1 MAGPERTAPSAAREP
16 TADAVSRLSPH
27 AATAVILRLQR
38 SAGNRAVTQLL
49 ERGGGRVSPDV
60 AGERVGRAIGSAS
73 QALGDSAHLHTDGAA
88 QKLTSR
94 LGVPAVAVG
103 SHVFASAGVSE
114 DILGHELVHVD
125 QARREPSVRV
135 TLEPVRRAAAEREA
149 CAPTDGAVREGGL
162 VHYYGEAG
170 HFYTAYLV
178 ALAVGFDDR
187 TAFRIAFYTQMPDEV
202 SELDATHMAI
212 ESVVPVLIGGWG
224 SVLPRFVELEA
235 VRERDAVQRG
245 GHALT
250 GRPSAEERARRSAVT
265 GTLDPHAPEFG
276 LSVHALGD
284 SFAHSTIADEGMMYQ
299 PVSGHAAQF
308 VTDAHSPDYISLRRT
323 LYVTYVTAL
332 YRAFVA
338 AAASWPEHH
347 ITMLM
352 KDEEFVT
359 DLAREVARL
368 PEDEQIEAIRALAA
382 ERLGRPMDRYAPENV
397 SDRPFTEFADD
408 AGPGAGNAGLETFL
422 AGQDVTLEHAQAFHA
437 WQASTLPAPVV
448 PESGPFN
455 LSGLTYDVFQAA
467 AAEAARSMRDTRLE
481 LEAEMRQFF
490 QSEYGYGF

>member
-1 MAGPERTAPSAAREP
+1 MVGLERAPVEAAPEPPASP
-16 TADAVSRLSPH
+16 VSRGSSQTP
-27 AATAVILRLQR
+27 AAAILRLQR

-73 QALGDSAHLHTDGAA
+73 HALGDSARLHTDAAA

-103 SHVFASAGVSE
+103 SHVFASPGVSE
-114 DILGHELVHVD
+114 EILGHELVHVE
-125 QARREPSVRV
+125 QARSDPSVRV
-135 TLEPVRRAAAEREA
+135 TLEPARRAAAEQEA
-149 CAPTDGAVREGGL
+149 HAPADGPVREGGL

-202 SELDATHMAI
+202 AELDATHMAI
-212 ESVVPVLIGGWG
+212 ESVLPALSGWG
-224 SVLPRFVELEA
+224 RDQA

-265 GTLDPHAPEFG
+265 GMLNPYAPEFG

-299 PVSGHAAQF
+299 PVSGHLAQF
-308 VTDAHSPDYISLRRT
+308 VTDAHSPDYISLRPT
-323 LYVTYVTAL
+323 LYVTYVQAL
-332 YRAFVA
+332 YRAFVTA
-338 AAASWPEHH
+338 AAAWPEHH
-347 ITMLM
+347 ISRLM
-352 KDEEFVT
+352 KDERFVT
-359 DLAREVARL
+359 DLASEVARL
-368 PEDEQIEAIRALAA
+368 PEDEQIGAIRELAA
-382 ERLGRPMDRYAPENV
+382 RRLGRPMDRYAPENV
-397 SDRPFTEFADD
+397 ADRPFAEFAADP
-408 AGPGAGNAGLETFL
+408 GPGAANAGLEPSL
-422 AGQDVTLEHAQAFHA
+422 AAQDVTLGHARAFDA
-437 WQASTLPAPVV
+437 WQASTIPSPVV
-448 PESGPFN
+448 PEFGPLNPTGF
-455 LSGLTYDVFQAA
+455 GYDMFQAA
-467 AAEAARSMRDTRLE
+467 VGEAALRMRNTRLE

-490 QSEYGYGF
+490 QSNYGYGF

>member
-1 MAGPERTAPSAAREP
+1 MFSTP
-16 TADAVSRLSPH
+16 
-27 AATAVILRLQR
+27 
-38 SAGNRAVTQLL
+38 
-49 ERGGGRVSPDV
+49 
-60 AGERVGRAIGSAS
+60 
-73 QALGDSAHLHTDGAA
+73 
-88 QKLTSR
+88 
-94 LGVPAVAVG
+94 
-103 SHVFASAGVSE
+103 GVSE
-114 DILGHELVHVD
+114 EILGHELVHVE

-135 TLEPVRRAAAEREA
+135 TLEPGRRAAAEREA
-149 CAPTDGAVREGGL
+149 RAPTDGAVREGGL

-187 TAFRIAFYTQMPDEV
+187 TAFRIAFYAQMPDEV
-202 SELDATHMAI
+202 SELDATHMAV
-212 ESVVPVLIGGWG
+212 ESVVPVVSGWTT
-224 SVLPRFVELEA
+224 VLPGLGELEA

-250 GRPSAEERARRSAVT
+250 GRPSAEERARRSSLT
-265 GTLDPHAPEFG
+265 GMLDPYAPEFG

-284 SFAHSTIADEGMMYQ
+284 AFAHSTIADEGMMYQ

-308 VTDAHSPDYISLRRT
+308 VTDWHEPDYISLRPT
-323 LYVTYVTAL
+323 LYVTYVQAL

-352 KDEEFVT
+352 KDEGFVT

-382 ERLGRPMDRYAPENV
+382 ERLGRPMDRYAPEHV

-408 AGPGAGNAGLETFL
+408 AGPGAGNAGLEAFL
-422 AGQDVTLEHAQAFHA
+422 AGQDVTLEHAQTFFA

-467 AAEAARSMRDTRLE
+467 AAEAARSMRNTRLE
-481 LEAEMRQFF
+481 LEAETRRFF
-490 QSEYGYGF
+490 QSQYGYGF